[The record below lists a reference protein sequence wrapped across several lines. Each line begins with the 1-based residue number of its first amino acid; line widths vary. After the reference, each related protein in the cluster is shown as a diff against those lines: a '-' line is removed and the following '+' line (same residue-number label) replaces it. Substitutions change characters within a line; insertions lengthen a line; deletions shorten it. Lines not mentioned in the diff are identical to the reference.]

1 VTSHAAPS
9 RARLALIASAAE
21 WLARALE
28 SVLQAEGYGV
38 LRASSGAEAVERAGS
53 GRLDAVLVA
62 GDLPDLE
69 GAAVC
74 RALREQALITPST
87 PVILLTSAPATRERR
102 LAGLRAGA
110 WDHLGLPLD
119 AGELVLKLDAY
130 LRAKGDADGAR
141 EQGLVDYESGL
152 YSARGLERHAR
163 QLVAD
168 ASRRHAALACVVLSA
183 EPGPGAAPGAAGS
196 ALVVEHVARVLHGH
210 GRASDAI
217 GRWGQT
223 EFAILAPA
231 TDGAGAVRLAGRLA
245 RVAAAALPPAGVKL
259 PRFAICA
266 GYEAVS
272 DAHARPLEPG
282 DFLAH
287 ASAALGQARAAQG
300 ERVRSYQGG
309 AG

>member
-1 VTSHAAPS
+1 MTSHAAPS

-152 YSARGLERHAR
+152 YSARGLERRAR
-163 QLVAD
+163 ELVAD
-168 ASRRHAALACVVLSA
+168 ASRRSWSSTSRACSMGTG
-183 EPGPGAAPGAAGS
+183 GPPTPSGGGARRS
-196 ALVVEHVARVLHGH
+196 SR
-210 GRASDAI
+210 SS
-217 GRWGQT
+217 
-223 EFAILAPA
+223 
-231 TDGAGAVRLAGRLA
+231 RL
-245 RVAAAALPPAGVKL
+245 
-259 PRFAICA
+259 
-266 GYEAVS
+266 
-272 DAHARPLEPG
+272 RPT
-282 DFLAH
+282 
-287 ASAALGQARAAQG
+287 ARA
-300 ERVRSYQGG
+300 R
-309 AG
+309 